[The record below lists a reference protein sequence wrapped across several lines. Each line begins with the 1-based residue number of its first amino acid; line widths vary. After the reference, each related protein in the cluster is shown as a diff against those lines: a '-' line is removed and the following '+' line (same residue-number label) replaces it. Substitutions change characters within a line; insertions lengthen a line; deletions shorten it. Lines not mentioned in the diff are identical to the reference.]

1 MSVTINLSQIFVRY
15 PSAADTAGALEKM
28 LASRAKGEQ
37 ETPQH
42 VIVETGTPWL
52 AIVAWGNNAAPE
64 TAEYLSRAL
73 EAQAMWFGLAGR
85 VLACRLRKYQHG
97 KRIDEWTSPPE
108 LFGAPEPFALPAYVD
123 VEAMLISKL
132 IDDGLPAAYLYLRAD
147 ELGMSPRTGDS
158 AADAIALLAASW
170 KESGL
175 EQKAF
180 VHRRPRRGAGLVR
193 TLFDRFDEAKQV
205 VADDLHL
212 RGTWDEAR
220 GKSLLAL
227 LQSMMNRRQ
236 IPEAWKYVYILPA
249 SEIAQPLGAL
259 FAREKAGMGLSYE
272 LAVE

>member
-1 MSVTINLSQIFVRY
+1 MTVNLSQFFVRF
-15 PSAADTAGALEKM
+15 PSASDAAGALEKM

-42 VIVETGTPWL
+42 AIVETGTPWL

-73 EAQAMWFGLAGR
+73 EAQAVWFGLAGR
-85 VLACRLRKYQHG
+85 ALACRLRKYRNG

-108 LFGAPEPFALPAYVD
+108 LFGAAETFPLPEYVD
-123 VEAMLISKL
+123 VESQLLAKL
-132 IDDGLPAAYLYLRAD
+132 IDDGMPAAYLYLRAD

-158 AADAIALLAASW
+158 KADAIALLAASW

-175 EQKAF
+175 EQKPF

-193 TLFDRFDEAKQV
+193 TLFDRFDDAKQV

-212 RGTWDEAR
+212 RGSWDEAR

-227 LQSMMNRRQ
+227 LQAMANRRQ
-236 IPEAWKYVYILPA
+236 VPEGWNYVYILPA
-249 SEIAQPLGAL
+249 SELAKPLGEL
-259 FAREKAGMGLSYE
+259 FAREKKGMSLAYE
-272 LAVE
+272 LAIDG